1 MVVLEGGER
10 ADLTYYGLDV
20 ELPMI
25 PLCRTYLRVGSGGRE
40 IDEEL
45 AERGGGN
52 GDVVTADALQV
63 MRRRKSYTHIVAN
76 HGKEGLVG
84 AELLLRLVHPVVQ
97 LLLFDN
103 VGVIHG
109 GNNVFIVLLEKSTL
123 LLDLLR

>member
-1 MVVLEGGER
+1 MLEGGER
-10 ADLTYYGLDV
+10 ADLTNYGLDV
-20 ELPMI
+20 ELPMNTF
-25 PLCRTYLRVGSGGRE
+25 CRTHLRVGRGGGRE

-52 GDVVTADALQV
+52 GDVVAADALQV

-84 AELLLRLVHPVVQ
+84 GELLLRLIHPVVQ

-109 GNNVFIVLLEKSTL
+109 GNNVFIVLLEKNSL